1 MPKQKKS
8 EPERISKNTLITL
21 INSVSEGVIALRK
34 DLSVSIYNG
43 ATLNIINLNVI
54 SPETKINQLLKL
66 IDQQNN
72 PVDINKIIQ
81 ETSSTETYR
90 NFRLLYPDDEPMI
103 NLYLNISTIK
113 ANFNDKLA
121 IAYVILIRDITQ
133 EKSLEEERD
142 EFISVVSHELR
153 TPIAISEGNISNA
166 LFIADKTK
174 DIGAIKQA
182 LSNAHSQILYLA
194 DMVNDLST
202 LSRADRDILKLDCT
216 KINVVSLIDELYKN
230 YYPEIIAKK
239 IKFIK
244 ELSPEI
250 RLLNTSELYLKEIL
264 QNFITNAIKYTY
276 SGFISIGAKPYPDGI
291 IFEVTD
297 SGIGISK
304 NDQKKVFDKFF
315 RSEDYRTKQTM
326 GTGLGLYVTKKL
338 ITLIGAE
345 VQIESTLNHGS
356 TFRLKVPNL

>member
-1 MPKQKKS
+1 M
-8 EPERISKNTLITL
+8 
-21 INSVSEGVIALRK
+21 
-34 DLSVSIYNG
+34 
-43 ATLNIINLNVI
+43 
-54 SPETKINQLLKL
+54 
-66 IDQQNN
+66 
-72 PVDINKIIQ
+72 
-81 ETSSTETYR
+81 
-90 NFRLLYPDDEPMI
+90 
-103 NLYLNISTIK
+103 
-113 ANFNDKLA
+113 
-121 IAYVILIRDITQ
+121 
-133 EKSLEEERD
+133 
-142 EFISVVSHELR
+142 
-153 TPIAISEGNISNA
+153 
-166 LFIADKTK
+166 
-174 DIGAIKQA
+174 
-182 LSNAHSQILYLA
+182 
-194 DMVNDLST
+194 
-202 LSRADRDILKLDCT
+202 
-216 KINVVSLIDELYKN
+216 YKN